1 MKGVGMASIPGQ
13 QLRSHILHG
22 VAKNKYTNK
31 IKYNIY
37 LKNSPPHF
45 CWWSF
50 YCKSLPPVVET
61 QEILAYFSVYFL

>member
-1 MKGVGMASIPGQ
+1 MASIPGQ

-37 LKNSPPHF
+37 LKNSNINVMPLRKNQNLLFQLWAYAVMHSIPSTTEESHI
-45 CWWSF
+45 
-50 YCKSLPPVVET
+50 CK
-61 QEILAYFSVYFL
+61 